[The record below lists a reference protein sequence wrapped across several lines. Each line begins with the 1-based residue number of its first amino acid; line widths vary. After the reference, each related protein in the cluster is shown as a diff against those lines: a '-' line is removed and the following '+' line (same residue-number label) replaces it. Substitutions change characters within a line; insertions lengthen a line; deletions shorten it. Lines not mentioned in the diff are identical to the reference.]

1 MQHPRIIPE
10 SELVLNK
17 DGSVYHLCLKPENI
31 ADNVIVVGDQDRVK
45 KISRYFEKIEFKIAH
60 REFITHTG
68 YYNKKR
74 ITVISTGIGPDNID
88 IVLNELDAAVNI
100 DLQKRQINNKKRTL
114 NIIRIGTSGAL
125 QKDIPVDSFV
135 ISEYGLGID
144 GLMNF
149 YDFKHTPEE
158 KKIERTFVAHT
169 GWKERLN
176 RPYAVKG
183 SASLINKIGM
193 NMFRGITVTAPGFY
207 GPQGRILRLMPVMKN
222 LNRQLTSFIHNGNM
236 RITNFE
242 METSALYGLGRA
254 LGHNCCTVCAIIANR
269 LMHQYSKNPKK
280 SVDLLIRTVL
290 ERI

>member
-10 SELVLNK
+10 SELVLNS
-17 DGSVYHLCLKPENI
+17 DGSVYHICLKPEHV

-45 KISRYFEKIEFKIAH
+45 RISGYFEKIEFKVSH

-68 YYNKKR
+68 YFNGKR
-74 ITVISTGIGPDNID
+74 ITVLSTGIGPDNID

-100 DLQKRQINNKKRTL
+100 DLQKRLIKEKKKKL
-114 NIIRIGTSGAL
+114 NIIRIGTSGSL

-135 ISEYGLGID
+135 ASGYGLGID

-149 YDFKHTPEE
+149 YDFKHLPEE
-158 KKIERTFVAHT
+158 KKIARTFVAHT
-169 GWKERLN
+169 RWNGQLN

-183 SASLINKIGM
+183 SASLINKIGR

-207 GPQGRILRLMPVMKN
+207 GPQGRILRLMPVIKN

>member
-10 SELVLNK
+10 SELVLNS
-17 DGSVYHLCLKPENI
+17 DGSVYHICLKPEHV

-45 KISRYFEKIEFKIAH
+45 RISGYFEKIELKISH

-68 YYNKKR
+68 YFNGKR
-74 ITVISTGIGPDNID
+74 ITVLSTGIGPDNID

-100 DLQKRQINNKKRTL
+100 DLEKRQVKEKRKKL
-114 NIIRIGTSGAL
+114 NIIRIGTSGSL

-135 ISEYGLGID
+135 VSGYGLGID

-149 YDFKHTPEE
+149 YDGKSLPEE
-158 KKIERTFVAHT
+158 KKIEKAFAAHT
-169 GWKERLN
+169 RWKERLN

-183 SASLINKIGM
+183 SAMLINKIGKG
-193 NMFRGITVTAPGFY
+193 MFKGITITAPGFY
-207 GPQGRILRLMPVMKN
+207 GPQGRVLRLMPVMKN
-222 LNRQLTSFIHNGNM
+222 LNRQLTSFVFNGNT

-269 LMHQYSKNPKK
+269 LAHQYSKNPKK